1 MGFKTQFMELL
12 ELIGLLHGK
21 DLHFRLED
29 DENGFY
35 LSIIDRSKYP
45 RVWADNF
52 QSQQSFI
59 VAETVE
65 NIINKTVLAENDWLV
80 RCEGETLDE
89 CVEECYNWLTCHNL
103 I

>member
-1 MGFKTQFMELL
+1 MTLPELL
-12 ELIGLLHGK
+12 VLLHAK

-45 RVWADNF
+45 RVWVDNF
-52 QSQQSFI
+52 QSKQSFI
-59 VAETVE
+59 VAETVDHVIE
-65 NIINKTVLAENDWLV
+65 KTILADNDWLV
-80 RCEGETLDE
+80 RCTGDTLDE
-89 CVEECYNWLTCHNL
+89 VADECYDWLTCHNL